1 LPKVPGF
8 GVDVLAS
15 EIGWAG
21 TAAVGA
27 AMLAQVAGNIV
38 RDKIR
43 PKHLPPEEHQPSD
56 SGKGQG
62 A

>member
-1 LPKVPGF
+1 M
-8 GVDVLAS
+8 DVLAS
-15 EIGWAG
+15 EIGWTG
-21 TAAVGA
+21 TALVGA

-43 PKHLPPEEHQPSD
+43 PKHIPPEEKQPSD
-56 SGKGQG
+56 SSGGQG